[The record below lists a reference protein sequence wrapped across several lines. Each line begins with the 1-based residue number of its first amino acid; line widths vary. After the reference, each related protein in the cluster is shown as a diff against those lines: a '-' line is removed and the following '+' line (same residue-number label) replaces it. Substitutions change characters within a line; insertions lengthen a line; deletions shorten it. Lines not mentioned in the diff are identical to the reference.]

1 MQQFLLVILLV
12 FSDLGDLVIKL
23 AQILELLVNL
33 QLEELLTIIVAIQ
46 EEGL

>member
-1 MQQFLLVILLV
+1 MQQFLLVVLLV
-12 FSDLGDLVIKL
+12 LPDLGDLAVKL

-33 QLEELLTIIVAIQ
+33 QLEELLTVVVTVQ